1 MTAISWDAASSLVL
15 AYVFYYPF
23 CMAWLWITGGLAHY
37 IQFERKQ
44 HAGIDPL
51 TLLPTQPK
59 VSILVPCYNEED
71 NIDEVINALMAL
83 NYPDYEV
90 IAVNDGSTDGTGDRL
105 STLALRH
112 PLLRVVHQNHNQ
124 GKAVALTTA
133 SMLAQGEYV
142 LGIDGDSLLDANAI
156 AWLLRHFLRD
166 GKVAAMTGN
175 PRIRSRTTL
184 LGRMQVGEFSSIIG
198 LIKRTQQ
205 LYGRLF
211 TVSGV
216 IVMFRRQALAD
227 VDFWSAEMLTEDIDI
242 SWKLQLA
249 GWRIGYE
256 PRALSWILTPET
268 LLGLWRQRLR
278 WAMGGVQTLLKYS
291 PQIARWRMRRMWPIY
306 AEYFLSVLW
315 AYLMAL
321 VLLGGVIGTAMGLPN
336 AWRVGLLPQWHGLLL
351 ALACMLQILT
361 SMLVDRRYDRA
372 LLRYYFWT
380 FWYPVGFWF
389 INMVTTVVAV
399 PAVLLRRRGKRAVW
413 VSPDRGERDV

>member
-1 MTAISWDAASSLVL
+1 MMMTWDLAASLVL

-23 CMAWLWITGGLAHY
+23 CMAWLWITGGIAHY
-37 IQFERKQ
+37 YQFERKEQ
-44 HAGIDPL
+44 GDIDPL
-51 TLLPTQPK
+51 SLLPSIPM
-59 VSILVPCYNEED
+59 VSILVPCFNEED
-71 NIDEVINALMAL
+71 NIDEVIEALMAL

-105 STLALRH
+105 SALALRH
-112 PLLRVVHQNHNQ
+112 PRLRVVHQNHNQ

-133 SMLAQGEYV
+133 SLLAQGEYV
-142 LGIDGDSLLDANAI
+142 LGIDGDSLLDSNAI
-156 AWLLRHFLRD
+156 PWLLRHFLRD
-166 GKVAAMTGN
+166 GKVAAITGN

-216 IVMFRRQALAD
+216 IVMFRRQALVD
-227 VDFWSAEMLTEDIDI
+227 VNFWSVEMLTEDIDI

-249 GWRIGYE
+249 GWRIGFE
-256 PRALSWILTPET
+256 PQALSWILTPET
-268 LLGLWRQRLR
+268 LRGLWRQRLR
-278 WAMGGVQTLLKYS
+278 WAMGGVQTLFKYT
-291 PQIARWRMRRMWPIY
+291 PQVARWHMRRMWPIY
-306 AEYFLSVLW
+306 AEYCLSVLW

-321 VLLGGVIGTAMGLPN
+321 VLLGGLIGTALGLPG

-351 ALACMLQILT
+351 AIACMLQILT
-361 SMLVDRRYDRA
+361 SMLVDRKYDRG

-389 INMVTTVVAV
+389 INMVTTVTSV
-399 PAVLLRRRGKRAVW
+399 PAVLMRSRGKRAVW
-413 VSPDRGERDV
+413 VSPDRGERDA

>member
-1 MTAISWDAASSLVL
+1 MTTQSWDLASSFVL

-37 IQFERKQ
+37 IQFERNQ
-44 HAGIDPL
+44 RDDIDPL
-51 TLLPTQPK
+51 TLLASHPK
-59 VSILVPCYNEED
+59 VSILVPCYNEDE
-71 NIDEVINALMAL
+71 NVDEVMEALMTL

-90 IAVNDGSTDGTGDRL
+90 IAVNDGSTDATGDKL
-105 STLALRH
+105 SALALRF
-112 PLLRVVHQNHNQ
+112 PRLRVVHQDYNQ

-133 SMLAQGEYV
+133 SMLAQGEYL
-142 LGIDGDSLLDANAI
+142 LGIDGDSLLDENAI
-156 AWLLRHFLRD
+156 SWMLRHFLRD
-166 GKVAAMTGN
+166 GKIAAMTGN

-184 LGRMQVGEFSSIIG
+184 LGRMQVGEFSSTIG

-216 IVMFRRQALAD
+216 IVMFRRHALVD
-227 VDFWSAEMLTEDIDI
+227 VDFWSSEMLTEDIDI

-256 PRALSWILTPET
+256 PHALTWILTPET
-268 LLGLWRQRLR
+268 VRGLWRQRLR
-278 WAMGGVQTLLKYS
+278 WAMGGVQTLVKYTG
-291 PQIARWRMRRMWPIY
+291 QVARWRMRRMWPIY

-315 AYLMAL
+315 AYLMIGVLIAGVFGAL
-321 VLLGGVIGTAMGLPN
+321 FDMPAV
-336 AWRVGLLPQWHGLLL
+336 WRVGLLPEWRGLLL
-351 ALACMLQILT
+351 ALACMMQLLT
-361 SMLVDRRYDRA
+361 SMVVDSKYDRG

-389 INMVTTVVAV
+389 LTMIASAIAV
-399 PAVLLRRRGKRAVW
+399 PAVVLRRRGKRAVW
-413 VSPDRGERDV
+413 VSPDRGVRDV